1 MQGAEPTTNSG
12 WTGVTRVLIVD
23 DNPSIVRVTSL
34 LLERRGFEVRSAED
48 ESFLEIA
55 ESWQPAVILMD
66 VHLPKIDGVEA
77 TRRLKENAGTAT
89 IPVVLMTGDS
99 EAIDLATQCGADD
112 LIIKPFGN
120 NDLVDMLTRLAKVS

>member
-1 MQGAEPTTNSG
+1 MIK
-12 WTGVTRVLIVD
+12 VLIVD
-23 DNPSIVRVTSL
+23 DNPSIVRVTTL
-34 LLERRGFEVRSAED
+34 LLQRRGLEVRSAED

-55 ESWQPAVILMD
+55 EQWQPAVVLMD

-77 TRRLKENAGTAT
+77 TRRLKENLAT
-89 IPVVLMTGDS
+89 SAIRVVLMTGDS

-120 NDLVDMLTRLAKVS
+120 DTLVEMIKRLAASTTTGREE

>member
-1 MQGAEPTTNSG
+1 
-12 WTGVTRVLIVD
+12 VTKVLIID

-34 LLERRGFEVRSAED
+34 LLERRGFEVRSSED
-48 ESFLEIA
+48 DSFLEIA
-55 ESWQPAVILMD
+55 EQWQPSVILMD

-77 TRRLKENAGTAT
+77 TRRLKENTLTAM

-99 EAIDLATQCGADD
+99 EAIDLATQCGAND

-120 NDLVDMLTRLAKVS
+120 NDLVEMIQRLAKGAGRGEDQPA

>member
-1 MQGAEPTTNSG
+1 
-12 WTGVTRVLIVD
+12 VTRVLIVD

-48 ESFLEIA
+48 DSFLEIA
-55 ESWQPAVILMD
+55 ETWQPSVILMD

-77 TRRLKENAGTAT
+77 TRRLKENGATAS

-120 NDLVDMLTRLAKVS
+120 NDLVDMLTRLAAGAKSQESP

>member
-1 MQGAEPTTNSG
+1 MTK
-12 WTGVTRVLIVD
+12 VLIID

-34 LLERRGFEVRSAED
+34 LLERRGFEVRSSED
-48 ESFLEIA
+48 DSFLEIA
-55 ESWQPAVILMD
+55 EQWQPSVILMD

-77 TRRLKENAGTAT
+77 TRRLKENSLTAT

-99 EAIDLATQCGADD
+99 EAIDLATQCGAND

-120 NDLVDMLTRLAKVS
+120 NELVEMIARLARGAGKGEDQPA

>member
-1 MQGAEPTTNSG
+1 M
-12 WTGVTRVLIVD
+12 TRVLIVD

-48 ESFLEIA
+48 DSFLEIA
-55 ESWQPAVILMD
+55 EQWKPEVILMD

-77 TRRLKENAGTAT
+77 TRRLKENPATAS
-89 IPVVLMTGDS
+89 IPVVLMTGDV

-120 NDLVDMLTRLAKVS
+120 NELVAMLTRLAGGESRESSESSES